1 MVPIAV
7 VLILMISFGSF
18 VVSFL
23 GLVVAIVK
31 LAVKN
36 NHH

>member
-18 VVSFL
+18 VVSLL

-31 LAVKN
+31 LAIKN
-36 NHH
+36 SHH